1 MTNVQ
6 YSQNFTI
13 LESKLPLCLKYVPPI
28 RLWHSF
34 FVKKRY
40 CIDNRWCCKTRT
52 PHDLMVF
59 RVWSRV
65 LIFAMLSSSECP
77 LSGPET
83 ATWRRLTWGQQ
94 VSSVPGGGMKPLE
107 EEEEG
112 CGDRGGEDDG
122 NMNTHWTQLGETWIE
137 DRSKGRISMWQFC
150 LDISTCRYSYCQII
164 RIYSL
169 FMKYLNCWFHLKC

>member
-1 MTNVQ
+1 
-6 YSQNFTI
+6 
-13 LESKLPLCLKYVPPI
+13 
-28 RLWHSF
+28 
-34 FVKKRY
+34 
-40 CIDNRWCCKTRT
+40 
-52 PHDLMVF
+52 MVF

-65 LIFAMLSSSECP
+65 LIFAILSSSECP

-150 LDISTCRYSYCQII
+150 LDISTCRYSYCQITPQAPDRFNPKVSAQTCGI
-164 RIYSL
+164 IQKLYETRHIETMTFGKSVMGH
-169 FMKYLNCWFHLKC
+169 FSKIEPKTSK